1 MIPVTKNQIPVTKNQ
16 IIELTIHSLGHEG
29 QGIGKYKD
37 FTIFIAEALPG
48 ETILAKII
56 KVQKNY
62 AIGKL
67 LEIKSQ
73 QDIETESNMSSSNLM
88 RGNMRITPRCEVA
101 NRCGGCQIQHMNYE
115 AQLLFKQ
122 QVVIDNLERI
132 GKIHNIK
139 VHPTIGMDNP
149 WNYRNKAQVPIGSV
163 DNRELTEQY
172 NQQRKHNERGKLN
185 KLISGFYAARSHT
198 IIPFDTCA
206 IQHQQNDSLVTA
218 VRNIAEKYGVT
229 AYNEQTHKGLLRH
242 IVVRTALKTEQVM
255 VVLVINGNSLPN
267 QSNIIEEIAALSSNI
282 KSICI
287 NINKTK
293 FNTIFGD
300 KTKVIYGTDKI
311 IDYIGDIRFGIS
323 ARSFYQVNPVQT
335 QILYSKALEYA
346 GLTGNET
353 VIDAY
358 CGIGTI
364 TLFLAQ
370 KARKVYGVE
379 IVPEAIEDAR
389 YNAELNGINNV
400 EFAEAKAEEWIPQL
414 YSKLAKQQIDG
425 DDNSG
430 NNNLPQVIVVDPPRK
445 GCDQELLDTIIAMK
459 PERVVYVSCN
469 PSTLARDLR
478 ILVDGG
484 YQVKEVQ
491 PVDMF
496 PQTAHVEC
504 VCLLV
509 NNINA

>member
-1 MIPVTKNQIPVTKNQ
+1 MTQVETPITHKQIPVTKNQ
-16 IIELTIHSLGHEG
+16 TIELSIHSLGHEG
-29 QGIGKYKD
+29 QGIGKYQD

-48 ETILAKII
+48 ETVMAKII

-62 AIGKL
+62 AVAKL

-73 QDIETESNMSSSNLM
+73 RDIDTELNIESLNHIGENI
-88 RGNMRITPRCEVA
+88 RIKPHCEVA
-101 NRCGGCQIQHMNYE
+101 SRCGGCQLQHMNYD

-122 QVVIDNLERI
+122 QVVMDSLERI
-132 GKIHNIK
+132 GKLHDIT

-149 WNYRNKAQVPIGSV
+149 WHYRNKAQIPIGSV
-163 DNRELTEQY
+163 NAGEIPEKQ
-172 NQQRKHNERGKLN
+172 N
-185 KLISGFYAARSHT
+185 KLISGFYAARSHQ

-206 IQHQQNDSLVTA
+206 IQHKQNDYLVTA
-218 VRNIAEKYGVT
+218 VRNIADRYGIT

-242 IVVRTALKTEQVM
+242 IVVRTAFKTEQVAI
-255 VVLVINGNSLPN
+255 VIVINGTSLP
-267 QSNIIEEIAALSSNI
+267 QQMNIVEEIAALSSNI

-287 NINKTK
+287 NINKSK
-293 FNTIFGD
+293 SNTIFGD

-311 IDYIGDIRFGIS
+311 FDYVGDIRFGIS

-335 QILYSKALEYA
+335 EILYNKALEYA

-364 TLFLAQ
+364 TLFLAK

-379 IVPEAIEDAR
+379 IVPEAIEDAI
-389 YNAELNGINNV
+389 YNAELNGIDNV
-400 EFAEAKAEEWIPQL
+400 EFVVAKAEKWIPQTFGD
-414 YSKLAKQQIDG
+414 KLAEQQID
-425 DDNSG
+425 DEDNSK
-430 NNNLPQVIVVDPPRK
+430 NDTLPQVIVIDPPRK
-445 GCDQELLDTIIAMK
+445 GCDQELLDAIIAMK
-459 PERVVYVSCN
+459 PDRVVYVSCN
-469 PSTLARDLR
+469 PGTLARDLR

-484 YQVKEVQ
+484 YKVKEVQ

-496 PQTAHVEC
+496 PHTSHVET
-504 VCLLV
+504 VVLITR
-509 NNINA
+509 NI